1 MAESTTPTLV
11 DISIRD
17 IIAEMART
25 ERLFLTFT
33 KDQILDAFQ
42 ITQKM
47 REDDILVAVDL
58 DVLEQYLRDKYVDG
72 IDGTVPDPDD
82 PPDNAESNAPR
93 CHAFR
98 VKDGVVT
105 TDPCKVTGAGNLV
118 AGQNGLLYCETPSH
132 IKQGDVITD
141 PRENLRFQLTQ
152 PRVDVPLEPGKS
164 RRRVANVVPDG
175 RGGGDYPSVIPGDK
189 DVHVGKQMLE
199 DENLHMPHVSAEK
212 GKELDDLLRQLPDFD
227 PNLDEGRVSK
237 VRNLLILGRLDIDTF
252 NFRDSAPAAS
262 RAPRSRGGGRRP
274 ASAQAPSGGSN
285 RSASNPTKMRGSAA
299 VDESQ
304 LEECIRALLKFV
316 DEAPEAEFNMTP
328 DPDVFADMCVATFEA
343 TGIDTDTIRELALAV
358 QS

>member
-1 MAESTTPTLV
+1 V
-11 DISIRD
+11 DISVRD
-17 IIAEMART
+17 LIAEMAKP
-25 ERLFLTFT
+25 ERVCLTF
-33 KDQILDAFQ
+33 DPSHIRHVFGIHEEL
-42 ITQKM
+42 
-47 REDDILVAVDL
+47 REDHILYDVDL
-58 DVLEQYLRDKYVDG
+58 DLTAQHLREKYVDSL
-72 IDGTVPDPDD
+72 DGSDSDPDD
-82 PPDNAESNAPR
+82 PPDNAESSAPR

-105 TDPCKVTGAGNLV
+105 TDPCKVTGAGNLAV
-118 AGQNGLLYCETPSH
+118 GQNGLLYCETPSH

-152 PRVDVPLEPGKS
+152 PRVDVPLVPGKS

-189 DVHVGKQMLE
+189 DVHVGPQMLG
-199 DENLHMPHVSAEK
+199 DENLHMPHVSADK
-212 GKELDDLLRQLPDFD
+212 GKELDELLRQLPDFD
-227 PNLDEGRVSK
+227 PALDEDRVSK

-252 NFRDSAPAAS
+252 TFRDSAPVVS
-262 RAPRSRGGGRRP
+262 RAPRIKRGGGRRP
-274 ASAQAPSGGSN
+274 ASTQAPSGGSN
-285 RSASNPTKMRGSAA
+285 RSTSNHTKMRGSAA

-316 DEAPEAEFNMTP
+316 DEAPAAEFNMTP

-343 TGIDTDTIRELALAV
+343 TGIDTDTIRELALAA